1 MKNMQGKRCLSFL
14 ITLALML
21 SLLPTGLFTTQALAL
36 SYDGYDSDVSNF
48 KYTIYG
54 LKTED
59 LADDGLVVE
68 SYTGSATAVKIPDEV
83 PVTELVA
90 LGKLTSTQ
98 QTAYTSAGITALPVT
113 AVTRF
118 LYSSKNGDSIQKI
131 CVGKNVTTLNER
143 AFAGSSTDG
152 TDLREIDFVSGSK
165 LKIIHGYA
173 FANQSLERVGVD
185 GTDQMPSGL
194 TLVAGYSFYQTYN
207 LRSIDLS
214 AATNLTDIME
224 CGFADS
230 GISSVQLPDSLT
242 GISDSAFS
250 DCRNLTSIS
259 FPAGITYFG
268 PRVLKNCTSMTEVV
282 LKFKIYSGVTVYNDA
297 LTGLNRDCTI
307 WVPQPDTQENY
318 TETIRRIYESMC
330 ASGAAELRWL
340 DSSGN
345 KSGISAKPTPTA
357 SSGIV
362 TLTGADAGNY
372 SDFTY
377 DPTDADGDGLG
388 GILYLEGSDA
398 EVQLQINTGSAGN
411 YTTTKWT
418 WGQAY
423 VDNRR
428 GTWDYD
434 ALRGTE
440 LTEDMRRT
448 ETLNKAYNY
457 KSGVT
462 VSLKSTSN
470 PQGLYYYFPRLINE
484 NTSYAKTTGSNGRPQ
499 SAADLPPV
507 LVVYKPA
514 VAHVTVQSAPSSTT
528 SNLRL
533 DQCAETGDYSCSL
546 TKGSRLVIRGIDA
559 WLDDYNAPLV
569 SGVTPAAGSSRALKY
584 TWYRS
589 TDGTTTG
596 GIPVASGTAVYDSYE
611 KTTGSGIYWRCP
623 GPSESYIASLSPG
636 TYQYYLVV
644 TAEDSANETAHVVFT
659 SSTLYTL
666 NLYNTVK
673 IAGFTFD
680 AADAADPAN
689 DFKTGS
695 DGYDFTMR
703 KGARNVVIRPTITG
717 INGLDCTV
725 EYKWSGAADGKIRKT
740 SYFLS
745 DWLRQDSGSASAY
758 CYVYVYNSTGAQIA
772 SASTSFKVKFERDG
786 STYTPAATYTYELS
800 FKEEQSQVQYVES
813 GYSDENWETLDIHLD
828 GLLGNHPNYPD
839 LTSIAAKA
847 KFYVYEVSSPDEN
860 RGGNLICSNTAGSVQ
875 TIDGAELEFDV
886 SPVYGGGTG
895 GSVYVHHGSF
905 QIPLSTTSAPGS
917 RFRFSDYGVHYL
929 YVKAVNLDA
938 DGNEDGV
945 AYSPVFA
952 VIPSQEC
959 VATTATAPAQR
970 SVTITSQPALDTV
983 YLPKGTETSITVGLE
998 LKNVPLTDVITL
1010 YDDQGYEVVCWQIDG
1025 YADGDYGN
1033 IVNTSYGGYHYD
1045 DVTTEYIVDELEV
1058 NGNEYTIRGR
1068 AILTTTNN
1076 QSLYSYL
1083 FDPENG
1089 NQFADGSIHVRL
1101 YADPDYY
1108 LTGTKSAE
1116 AKTVPLTLYSAE
1128 ANDVPDL
1135 YSQSGTGGKEYVG
1148 WGVNS
1153 EGVYG
1158 YIFKDGSELIPAD
1171 EFWLYSDRYDGKNAD
1186 NNYNSPGSETE
1197 VVLNAYMQQAI
1208 GENGIIVWQ
1217 IENSAYP
1224 DDPAYNVRISDNG
1237 ADAPYDTGSASSD
1250 EKWPAF
1256 TDTLTVGEAFD
1267 WTYGSTYT
1275 RRFSQLTVS
1284 VPHGTKAM
1292 TLKITPLAVQT
1303 DSNGDWQA
1311 VSPGETYTIRI
1322 NPVESATE
1330 PTVYLRSSNSLYLNP
1345 TGSVGTV
1352 LSGYATTP
1360 DNGTLT
1366 LQWYRSTDSYTDPAG
1381 DTPVGNT
1388 FTGTGTVDATH
1399 TLTAEE
1405 LSTLGNTTV
1414 YYYLYAENY
1423 NRAAINNQRDSGTS
1437 RAITVAISSGYK
1449 FLQSSDVLSSYTG
1462 GTQTLSVGQEP
1473 QGDPFTLVMAA
1484 PTENKSQYVSYE
1496 VTYYKAGTTKELES
1510 STGQMPTIVCDGSGN
1525 LSQTSA
1531 GSGTGF
1537 TATISDDGKQVTYSV
1552 PYDRLLGGTRGY
1564 SDSRTADYD
1573 MEFHWV
1579 ITEYYSGDTGY
1590 YATGG
1595 NKATAETT
1603 PFTVQ
1608 QRRES
1613 KPTITSIAVDSAAQV
1628 EAIPKESYPAGLVT
1642 ALDAIPA
1649 FQQATSDINYMR
1661 PITYTPVI
1669 TGDTEN
1675 RTLNVKLQYFDTGT
1689 DAETGEA
1696 IGWKDILDGFGA
1708 AYFPS
1713 DSGGYTNAFYDGYN
1727 KAVSGQPT
1735 TVCLL
1740 DNGVAFNKDDSVLF
1754 LRLAVRTRY
1763 GETEGSASD
1772 PCYSDPVAL
1781 VRHTG
1786 IAVNAGT
1793 PQYSGSASAYPGH
1806 YYWNSGAGGEESHTF
1821 GADKAC
1827 WSVTESEGVPA
1838 GELTFQWEWWNR
1850 SAGTWVAIAGAA
1862 DAAFTAD
1869 KTTLQSWVDN
1879 NGEDTISI
1887 RLRAINTNNSPII
1900 TGNRTGEHDMY
1911 TDIHFVQAANVP
1923 AGLTITGTP
1932 GTPIT
1937 AYSTGTNLTVNAA
1950 NTSNLKSLSYKWEI
1964 RVTEAT
1970 PVGGTP
1976 VSSPYDSSYPHQ
1988 WDTLGTTQTLTV
2000 PTMGSGVMVRVPQA
2014 GGNLQTWNMEDLWK
2028 SYDAIKVELRCT
2040 VTNTDSGIANAN
2052 AQTATATVGGAELTI
2067 QIPQTVKD
2075 QHITA
2080 SGTTITDDT
2089 AITLIAPETTGV
2101 SYQWYRTN
2109 TTGDITTT
2117 VTGATERTLTVT
2129 ADDYDSRNPK
2139 YLCELTDSATGIS
2152 RYTDSIQL
2160 GISLSDSAAAPI
2172 VTANKYVYVCD
2183 PNGLD
2188 AASRFDLDAE
2198 VADGGALTYQW
2209 EQKVNGKWTVL
2220 TGETHDYLDL
2230 ADRDDEVGYHEYRC
2244 TVTNTKGVY
2253 TATATSNYGLTVRGI
2268 VLTRDDSLNPVA
2280 GQSFATGFTLRAYGL
2295 SGCKLTWS
2303 IPDTVTAYTLE
2314 KSTTYVNGSDGSTP
2328 IANTLTAAAAETAK
2342 FDLTVT
2348 TGAIEVYNQ
2357 YGTGTL
2363 EKASG
2368 TYTVVLPVDLTAEP
2382 FGIATRKFTAQKDQ
2396 SFEEQ
2401 LAIDSGSYT
2410 AQSWAWSGD
2419 VPEGLI
2425 LSADGKITGTPTIPG
2440 RYSTE
2445 VTVTATDSTAVTNM
2459 VTIIVPGPAA
2469 GTEHSLYLTVD
2480 GTEYNYVQTADYS
2493 GPGWDWSYEAGV
2505 LTLDGYNGDRIRLFS
2520 YNSTGGAYIR
2530 VKGTSTVT
2538 ASGSGNTAL
2547 SSDGPGTL
2555 YLYGG
2560 EDLTVT
2566 SGYYGIYAR
2575 DGLDLSQYK
2584 GDLTVTA
2591 QGDGSSNVAGIR
2603 GDVTG
2608 AGAQGSLT
2616 VTAKNGDS
2624 VDGVYGNLS
2633 CSGSHAVTINA
2644 EGSVQDVFGVNNA
2657 LTAEGTGTVAV
2668 HVTASGTA
2676 QPIYGVYSNVTANQS
2691 SGGKLTI
2698 TVNSSADPGT
2708 GDYYAWGVYNTLT
2721 QSGTGAVQ
2729 VNVTQTSPGTIRYVC
2744 GVRQLTVENSGTV
2757 TVTANG
2763 GGTASS
2769 AGAIWNTVTTTGDI
2783 GSVSL
2788 KGVNAEHATGASSIP
2803 NLQHTN
2809 GSITFEGGTYGLA
2822 QGPADASWFMVNGS
2836 PGSTYV
2842 QYIAA
2847 VSTTPKFTVDGVA
2860 QDGDYDLYLQNGQAM
2875 TPVTIAA
2882 YAQGGCTVA
2891 LTSELPAGLS
2901 WNAATGVL
2909 SGTPTVSG
2917 SGTITFTA
2925 TNNSSSDFKTF
2936 TVNWSANNMLLKYGG
2951 YNTMYYN
2958 TGNVQVNQ
2966 GDTAYPIRLYSV
2978 GDRPTSWSITVD
2990 GVLWSGGLNDDGG
3003 GAALKPATG
3012 TGDSYTASGYWTFKY
3027 DASKNAVGDIVE
3039 IIATPLDSNKD
3050 AMTAPLKFN
3059 LEIVPANTPQ
3069 QLVIGAAYVY
3079 DPGVHDG
3086 SGTGWSWSKSALTLT
3101 LNGYDGAGIYVND
3114 SQNCDLTISLTGDN
3128 TITTSGYNTGLSAR
3142 NVTLE
3147 GSGSLNL
3154 DCEASTVRGIRA
3166 DSVTVNGGSLS
3177 VIMEAGNDMWLSA
3190 TGAER
3195 TLNIG
3200 AGAQSVLLQCG
3211 EDYTGTANAAV
3222 TVNKPSGVAH
3232 YEYKSDLLYA
3242 YGTDAPSGLTVTVSG
3257 SDSVTVGSSVTL
3269 TASVQQWVESC
3280 TVYKADGTAAGSFA
3294 PTYNW
3299 YLNPLSISAG
3309 TGKSLTIQ
3317 ASDIGAVGASASYF
3331 CQVICAHSAIFGSS
3345 LSSSDDHTITV
3356 KAAGVTVSGG
3366 SGSHGDT
3373 GHTPGVQ
3380 AHSSNSAWL
3389 SGTTTV
3395 TLTDKD
3401 SGTETG
3407 TTTTDIKFT
3416 DSSVSHEDYSFDTI
3430 PDGTYT
3436 VTVEKPHFAPV
3447 ETEVTVSGSDVE
3459 VPTVDLY
3466 MWGDVTLDGSVNM
3479 KDVSAL
3485 AQRAVGSPFS
3495 DIREVLSDVDGS
3507 NTVNMKDVS
3516 TLAQYAVGSTPTLPA
3531 DK

>member
-59 LADDGLVVE
+59 LADDGLTVE

-90 LGKLTSTQ
+90 LGKLTSAQ

-224 CGFADS
+224 CAFADS

-357 SSGIV
+357 NSGIV

-388 GILYLEGSDA
+388 GILYLEGSSD
-398 EVQLQINTGSAGN
+398 EVQLQINTGSAQN

-428 GTWDYD
+428 GTRDYD

-484 NTSYAKTTGSNGRPQ
+484 NTNYVNTTGSNGRPQ

-514 VAHVTVQSAPSSTT
+514 VEHVTVQGAPSSTT

-533 DQCAETGDYSCSL
+533 DQCVETGDYSCSL

-589 TDGTTTG
+589 DDGRTTG
-596 GIPVASGTAVYDSYE
+596 GTVVASGTAVYDSYE

-644 TAEDSANETAHVVFT
+644 TAEDSAKGTSQVVFT

-673 IAGFTFD
+673 ITGFTFD

-695 DGYDFTMR
+695 DGFNFTMR
-703 KGARNVVIRPTITG
+703 KGARNVTIRPTVTG
-717 INGLDCTV
+717 IDGLDCTV

-745 DWLRQDSGSASAY
+745 DWLNQEYGSASAY

-772 SASTSFKVKFERDG
+772 STSTSFKVTYERVG
-786 STYTPAATYTYELS
+786 STYTPAATYTYEPA
-800 FKEEQSQVQYVES
+800 FDTEAQSQPQYVGKRKSKDTIYAYMSANARGSES
-813 GYSDENWETLDIHLD
+813 TNAGYLYLD
-828 GLLGNHPNYPD
+828 GA
-839 LTSIAAKA
+839 T
-847 KFYVYEVSSPDEN
+847 YELYLAPSASDN
-860 RGGNLICSNTAGSVQ
+860 RGGTLIGSSTQIISEGEYTA
-875 TIDGAELEFDV
+875 DGNGGYQGTFYFQFAAYEF
-886 SPVYGGGTG
+886 P
-895 GSVYVHHGSF
+895 
-905 QIPLSTTSAPGS
+905 
-917 RFRFSDYGVHYL
+917 DYGVHYC
-929 YVKAVNLDA
+929 YIKATNP
-938 DGNEDGV
+938 DGSV
-945 AYSPVFA
+945 AYSPVFP
-952 VIPSQEC
+952 VIPTNN
-959 VATTATAPAQR
+959 VASTATRPAER
-970 SVTITSQPALDTV
+970 SVTVTSMPYSNLYVAEGSTASL
-983 YLPKGTETSITVGLE
+983 TVGLE
-998 LKNVPLTDVITL
+998 LKNIPLAESVTA
-1010 YDDQGYEVVCWQIDG
+1010 YNSRG
-1025 YADGDYGN
+1025 YATN
-1033 IVNTSYGGYHYD
+1033 ILSWQPYTSSSFGSISSYD
-1045 DVTTEYIVDELEV
+1045 DVSVEYIMDELEV
-1058 NGNEYTIRGR
+1058 KGNEYTIRGR
-1068 AILTTTNN
+1068 AILSVNN
-1076 QSLYSYL
+1076 NTSLSNRLLASSTY
-1083 FDPENG
+1083 
-1089 NQFADGSIHVRL
+1089 ADTDGGITVRL
-1101 YADPDYY
+1101 NIDKEKFASTSDTSDPDPT
-1108 LTGTKSAE
+1108 LLSFK
-1116 AKTVPLTLYSAE
+1116 LYSA
-1128 ANDVPDL
+1128 AAGAVPTIFRQKRADT
-1135 YSQSGTGGKEYVG
+1135 SSGGKEYVG
-1148 WGVNS
+1148 WGKN
-1153 EGVYG
+1153 ENDVYG
-1158 YIFKDGSELIPAD
+1158 YIFKDGSELIPED
-1171 EFWLYSDRYDGKNAD
+1171 EFWLYSDRYDGKSAD
-1186 NNYNSPGSETE
+1186 NNYNSPGSTE
-1197 VVLNAYMQQAI
+1197 NLVLFAEMAQVYKGSGM
-1208 GENGIIVWQ
+1208 IVWQ

-1224 DDPAYNVRISDNG
+1224 DDPAYNTQISER
-1237 ADAPYDTGSASSD
+1237 DAYIIYDSGPASDTTDSPKWSAFED
-1250 EKWPAF
+1250 K
-1256 TDTLTVGEAFD
+1256 LTVTQTAWQENYNYGE
-1267 WTYGSTYT
+1267 STH
-1275 RRFSQLTVS
+1275 RSSWLTIDI
-1284 VPHGTKAM
+1284 PHGTKAM

-1399 TLTAEE
+1399 TLTEEE

-1423 NRAAINNQRDSGTS
+1423 NRAAINNQRDSNTS

-1484 PTENKSQYVSYE
+1484 PTANMSQYVSYE

-1573 MEFHWV
+1573 MKFHWV

-1613 KPTITSIAVDSAAQV
+1613 KPTITSIAVDSAAEV
-1628 EAIPKESYPAGLVT
+1628 ADIPKESYPAGLVT

-1649 FQQATSDINYMR
+1649 FQQATSSANYMR

-1675 RTLNVKLQYFDTGT
+1675 RTLNVKLQYFDTGI

-1696 IGWKDILDGFGA
+1696 IGWKDILYGFGA

-1713 DSGGYTNAFYDGYN
+1713 DSGGYTSAFYDGYN

-1735 TVCLL
+1735 TVCLM

-1763 GETEGSASD
+1763 GEAEDSASD
-1772 PCYSDPVAL
+1772 PCYSNPVAL

-1793 PQYSGSASAYPGH
+1793 PQYSGSASAYPGN

-1821 GADKAC
+1821 GADEAC

-1862 DAAFTAD
+1862 DAAFTVD
-1869 KTTLQSWVDN
+1869 KTTLQGWVDN

-1932 GTPIT
+1932 GDPIT

-1950 NTSNLKSLSYKWEI
+1950 NASYLKSLSYKWEI

-1970 PVGGTP
+1970 PAGGAP

-1988 WDTLGTTQTLTV
+1988 WDTLDTTQTLTV
-2000 PTMGSGVMVRVPQA
+2000 PTTGSSVMVRVPQA
-2014 GGNLQTWNMEDLWK
+2014 GGNLQTWNMEDLWN
-2028 SYDAIKVELRCT
+2028 SYDAIRVELRCT
-2040 VTNTDSGIANAN
+2040 VTNTDSGIADAN

-2089 AITLIAPETTGV
+2089 AITLTAPETTGV
-2101 SYQWYRTN
+2101 SYQWCRSN
-2109 TTGDITTT
+2109 PEGDIVMT

-2139 YLCELTDSATGIS
+2139 YLCKLTDSATGIS

-2160 GISLSDSAAAPI
+2160 GISLSGSAAAPI

-2198 VADGGALTYQW
+2198 VADGGTLTYQW
-2209 EQKVNGKWTVL
+2209 EQKVNGKWKVL
-2220 TGETHDYLDL
+2220 PGETHDYLDL
-2230 ADRDDEVGYHEYRC
+2230 VDRDDEVGYHEYRC

-2253 TATATSNYGLTVRGI
+2253 TATATSNYRLTVRGI

-2295 SGCKLTWS
+2295 SGNNLTWS
-2303 IPDTVTAYTLE
+2303 IPDTVTAYTLG
-2314 KSTTYVNGSDGSTP
+2314 KSTTYVSGSDGSTP
-2328 IANTLTAAAAETAK
+2328 IANTLTADAAETAK

-2348 TGAIEVYNQ
+2348 TGAIEVYNR
-2357 YGTGTL
+2357 YGTGVL
-2363 EKASG
+2363 EKATG
-2368 TYTVVLPVDLTAEP
+2368 TYTVVLPVDLTAEA

-2396 SFEEQ
+2396 PFEAQ

-2410 AQSWAWSGD
+2410 AQSCVWSGD
-2419 VPEGLI
+2419 VPEGLT

-2445 VTVTATDSTAVTNM
+2445 VTVTATDSTVVTNT
-2459 VTIIVPGPAA
+2459 VTIIVPSPAA

-2480 GTEYNYVQTADYS
+2480 GTEYNYAPTADYS

-2505 LTLDGYNGDRIRLFS
+2505 LTLDGYSGDRIRLFS

-2530 VKGTSTVT
+2530 VKGASTVT

-2547 SSDGPGTL
+2547 SSEGPGTL
-2555 YLYGG
+2555 YLYGS

-2584 GDLTVTA
+2584 GALTVTA

-2616 VTAKNGDS
+2616 VTAKNGDA
-2624 VDGVYGNLS
+2624 VDGVSGNLS

-2644 EGSVQDVFGVNNA
+2644 EGSVQSVFGVSKA

-2668 HVTASGTA
+2668 HVTASGAA

-2698 TVNSSADPGT
+2698 TVNTSADPGT
-2708 GDYYAWGVYNTLT
+2708 GDYYAWGVHSRLT

-2729 VNVTQTSPGTIRYVC
+2729 VNVTQTSPGAIRYVG
-2744 GVRQLTVENSGTV
+2744 GVLDLTVENSGTV
-2757 TVTANG
+2757 VVKADG

-2769 AGAIWNTVTTTGDI
+2769 AAVWNTVTTTGDI

-2788 KGVNAEHATGASSIP
+2788 KGVNAEHATGASAIP

-2809 GSITFEGGTYGLA
+2809 GSITFEGDTYGLS
-2822 QGPADASWFMVNGS
+2822 QGPADASLFMVNGS
-2836 PGSTYV
+2836 PGSASV

-2847 VSTTPKFTVDGVA
+2847 VSTTPKFTVNGVA
-2860 QDGDYDLYLQNGQAM
+2860 QDGDYALNLQNGQAM
-2875 TPVTIAA
+2875 TPLTIAA
-2882 YAQGGCTVA
+2882 YAQGGCTVT
-2891 LTSELPAGLS
+2891 LTGGLPSGLN
-2901 WNAATGVL
+2901 WNSSTGVL

-2925 TNNSSSDFKTF
+2925 TNNSGSDSKTF
-2936 TVNWSANNMLLKYGG
+2936 TVNWSSNNLLLKYGG
-2951 YNTMYYN
+2951 WNTRYYN
-2958 TGNVQVNQ
+2958 TGNVQVNR
-2966 GDTAYPIRLYSV
+2966 GDTTYPIRLYSV
-2978 GDRPTSWSITVD
+2978 GDRPTNWSITVD
-2990 GVLWSGGLNDDGG
+2990 GVLWEGGLNDDGG
-3003 GAALKPATG
+3003 GAALKPAAG
-3012 TGDSYTASGYWTFKY
+3012 TGGSYAASGYWTFKY
-3027 DASKNAVGDIVE
+3027 DASKNDVGDIVE

-3050 AMTAPLKFN
+3050 AMAAPLKFN
-3059 LEIVPANTPQ
+3059 LEIVPADTPQ
-3069 QLVIGAAYVY
+3069 WLAIGAAYLY
-3079 DPGVHDG
+3079 DPGVNDG

-3101 LNGYDGAGIYVND
+3101 LDDYGGAGIYVND

-3128 TITTSGYNTGLSAR
+3128 TITTSGSNTGLGAR

-3166 DSVTVNGGSLS
+3166 DSVTVEGGSLS

-3200 AGAQSVLLQCG
+3200 PGANSVLLQCS

-3242 YGTDAPSGLTVTVSG
+3242 YGTALPTPVVTIEGPDTVTDGAAVE
-3257 SDSVTVGSSVTL
+3257 L
-3269 TASVQQWVESC
+3269 TANIQPWMAGMKVYNASGTEVEGTYTYAWADKDDGGFSATSQTLNRPAAEIGTPGASGRYLC
-3280 TVYKADGTAAGSFA
+3280 TVTYANTALGSGT
-3294 PTYNW
+3294 TK
-3299 YLNPLSISAG
+3299 G
-3309 TGKSLTIQ
+3309 T
-3317 ASDIGAVGASASYF
+3317 SDI
-3331 CQVICAHSAIFGSS
+3331 
-3345 LSSSDDHTITV
+3345 HTLTV
-3356 KAAGVTVSGG
+3356 KAAGVTVSGTAV
-3366 SGSHGDT
+3366 SWNDT
-3373 GHTPGVQ
+3373 DNAVFLLYD
-3380 AHSSNSAWL
+3380 SSTS
-3389 SGTTTV
+3389 
-3395 TLTDKD
+3395 D
-3401 SGTETG
+3401 
-3407 TTTTDIKFT
+3407 TDIKADMKLASPEKALAYTAAKGGVAQNADGKRYDQTFSFST
-3416 DSSVSHEDYSFDTI
+3416 VPAGTYKLAIYKPGKYVPKIITVIVGSSDAALGEVKLWLYGDVNYDGVVNTADGMAIYRKAAGKSSVFDLSADSDI
-3430 PDGTYT
+3430 LLSADINFDGVINT
-3436 VTVEKPHFAPV
+3436 A
-3447 ETEVTVSGSDVE
+3447 
-3459 VPTVDLY
+3459 
-3466 MWGDVTLDGSVNM
+3466 DGM
-3479 KDVSAL
+3479 AIYRKAAGKTSAL
-3485 AQRAVGSPFS
+3485 
-3495 DIREVLSDVDGS
+3495 DLID
-3507 NTVNMKDVS
+3507 
-3516 TLAQYAVGSTPTLPA
+3516 
-3531 DK
+3531 

>member
-1 MKNMQGKRCLSFL
+1 MKNIQGKRCLSFL

-48 KYTIYG
+48 KYIIYG

-83 PVTELVA
+83 PVTALVT
-90 LGKLTSTQ
+90 LGKLTSAQ
-98 QTAYTSAGITALPVT
+98 QTAYTEAGITALPVT

-224 CGFADS
+224 CAFADS

-330 ASGAAELRWL
+330 ASGAVELRWL

-362 TLTGADAGNY
+362 TLTGVDAGNY
-372 SDFTY
+372 SFTY

-388 GILYLEGSDA
+388 GILYLEGSSD
-398 EVQLQINTGSAGN
+398 EVQLQINTSSAQN

-428 GTWDYD
+428 GTRDYD
-434 ALRGTE
+434 ALHGTE

-484 NTSYAKTTGSNGRPQ
+484 NTNYVNTTGSNGRPQ

-533 DQCAETGDYSCSL
+533 DQCAETGDYNCSL

-559 WLDDYNAPLV
+559 WLDDYNAPFV
-569 SGVTPAAGSSRALKY
+569 SGVTLAAGSNRTLKY
-584 TWYRS
+584 AWYRS
-589 TDGTTTG
+589 DDGKTTG
-596 GIPVASGTAVYDSYE
+596 GTVVASGTVVYDSYE
-611 KTTGSGIYWRCP
+611 RTNGSGIYWRCP
-623 GPSESYIASLSPG
+623 GPSESYVASLSPG
-636 TYQYYLVV
+636 TYQYYLQV
-644 TAEDSANETAHVVFT
+644 TAEDSANETTQVVFT

-673 IAGFTFD
+673 ITGFTFD

-689 DFKTGS
+689 DFKAGS
-695 DGYDFTMR
+695 DGFNFTMR
-703 KGARNVVIRPTITG
+703 KGARNVVIRPTVTG

-745 DWLRQDSGSASAY
+745 DWLRQDSGSTTAY
-758 CYVYVYNSTGAQIA
+758 CYVYIYNNNGEQIA
-772 SASTSFKVKFERDG
+772 SISANCKVTYERAG
-786 STYTPAATYTYELS
+786 SVYTPAAAYTYEPT
-800 FKEEQSQVQYVES
+800 FDTEAQSQPQYVGKSKSKDTIYAYMSANARGSES
-813 GYSDENWETLDIHLD
+813 TNAGYLYLD
-828 GLLGNHPNYPD
+828 GA
-839 LTSIAAKA
+839 T
-847 KFYVYEVSSPDEN
+847 YELYLAPSASDN
-860 RGGNLICSNTAGSVQ
+860 RGGTLIGSSTQIISEGEYTA
-875 TIDGAELEFDV
+875 DGNGGYQGTFYFQFAAYEF
-886 SPVYGGGTG
+886 P
-895 GSVYVHHGSF
+895 
-905 QIPLSTTSAPGS
+905 
-917 RFRFSDYGVHYL
+917 DYGVHYC
-929 YVKAVNLDA
+929 YIKATNP
-938 DGNEDGV
+938 DGSV
-945 AYSPVFA
+945 AYSPVFP
-952 VIPSQEC
+952 VIPTNN
-959 VATTATAPAQR
+959 VASTATRPAER
-970 SVTITSQPALDTV
+970 SVTVTSMPYSNLYVA
-983 YLPKGTETSITVGLE
+983 KGSTASLTVGLE
-998 LKNVPLTDVITL
+998 LKNIPLAESVTA
-1010 YDDQGYEVVCWQIDG
+1010 YNSRG
-1025 YADGDYGN
+1025 YATN
-1033 IVNTSYGGYHYD
+1033 ILSWQPYTSSSFGSISSYD
-1045 DVTTEYIVDELEV
+1045 DVSVEYIMDELEV
-1058 NGNEYTIRGR
+1058 KGNEYTIRGR
-1068 AILTTTNN
+1068 AILTVNN
-1076 QSLYSYL
+1076 DTSLSNRLLASSTY
-1083 FDPENG
+1083 
-1089 NQFADGSIHVRL
+1089 ADTDGGIMVRL
-1101 YADPDYY
+1101 NIDKEKFASTSDTSDPDPTQ
-1108 LTGTKSAE
+1108 LPFK
-1116 AKTVPLTLYSAE
+1116 LYSA
-1128 ANDVPDL
+1128 AAGAVPTIFRQKRADA
-1135 YSQSGTGGKEYVG
+1135 SSGGKEYVD

-1158 YIFKDGSELIPAD
+1158 YIFKDGSELIPED
-1171 EFWLYSDRYDGKNAD
+1171 EFWLYSDRYDGKSAD
-1186 NNYNSPGSETE
+1186 NNYNSPGSTE
-1197 VVLNAYMQQAI
+1197 NIVLFAEMAQVYKGSGM
-1208 GENGIIVWQ
+1208 IVWQ

-1224 DDPAYNVRISDNG
+1224 DDHAYNTQISER
-1237 ADAPYDTGSASSD
+1237 DAHIIYDSGPASDTTDSPKWSAFED
-1250 EKWPAF
+1250 K
-1256 TDTLTVGEAFD
+1256 LTVTQTAWQESYNYGE
-1267 WTYGSTYT
+1267 STH
-1275 RRFSQLTVS
+1275 RSSWLTIDI
-1284 VPHGTKAM
+1284 PHGTKAM

-1303 DSNGDWQA
+1303 DSNGGWQA

-1345 TGSVGTV
+1345 TGSAGTV

-1399 TLTAEE
+1399 TLTEEE

-1423 NRAAINNQRDSGTS
+1423 NRAAINNQRDSNTS

-1510 STGQMPTIVCDGSGN
+1510 STGQMPTIVCDASGN

-1537 TATISDDGKQVTYSV
+1537 TATISEDKTQVTYSV
-1552 PYDRLLGGTRGY
+1552 PYDRLLGRTRGY
-1564 SDSRTADYD
+1564 SDSCTADYD

-1613 KPTITSIAVDSAAQV
+1613 KPAITSIAVDSAAQV
-1628 EAIPKESYPAGLVT
+1628 ADIPKASYPTGLVT
-1642 ALDAIPA
+1642 TLESIPA
-1649 FQQATSDINYMR
+1649 FQQATSDAKYMR

-1675 RTLNVKLQYFDTGT
+1675 RTLNVKLQYFDTGI

-1740 DNGVAFNKDDSVLF
+1740 DNGSSFNKGDNVLF

-1763 GETEGSASD
+1763 GEVEDSASD

-1793 PQYSGSASAYPGH
+1793 PQYSGSASAYPGN

-1862 DAAFTAD
+1862 DAAFTVD

-1879 NGEDTISI
+1879 NGKDTISI
-1887 RLRAINTNNSPII
+1887 RLRAINTNNSPLI
-1900 TGNRTGEHDMY
+1900 TGNRTGEYDMH

-1950 NTSNLKSLSYKWEI
+1950 NASNLKSLSYKWEI

-1970 PVGGTP
+1970 PAGGAP
-1976 VSSPYDSSYPHQ
+1976 VVNPFDSSYPHQ
-1988 WDTLGTTQTLTV
+1988 WDTLGTTQTLAV
-2000 PTMGSGVMVRVPQA
+2000 PTKGSSVMVRVPQA
-2014 GGNLQTWNMEDLWK
+2014 GDNLQTWNMEDLWK
-2028 SYDAIKVELRCT
+2028 SYDAIRVELRCT

-2080 SGTTITDDT
+2080 SDTTITDDT
-2089 AITLIAPETTGV
+2089 AITLTAPVIAGV
-2101 SYQWYRTN
+2101 SYQWCRSN
-2109 TTGDITTT
+2109 PEGDIVMT
-2117 VTGATERTLTVT
+2117 VSGATERTLTVT
-2129 ADDYDSRNPK
+2129 ADDYDNRNPK
-2139 YLCELTDSATGIS
+2139 YLCKLTDSATGIS

-2160 GISLSDSAAAPI
+2160 GISLSGSAAAPI
-2172 VTANKYVYVCD
+2172 ITANKYVYVCD

-2198 VADGGALTYQW
+2198 VADGGTLTYQW
-2209 EQKVNGKWTVL
+2209 EQKVNGKWKVL
-2220 TGETHDYLDL
+2220 PGETHDYLDL
-2230 ADRDDEVGYHEYRC
+2230 VDRDDEVGYHEYRC

-2253 TATATSNYGLTVRGI
+2253 TATATSNYRLTVRGI

-2295 SGCKLTWS
+2295 SRNNLTWS

-2314 KSTTYVNGSDGSTP
+2314 KSTTYVSGSDGSPP

-2357 YGTGTL
+2357 YGTDTL
-2363 EKASG
+2363 EKASR

-2382 FGIATRKFTAQKDQ
+2382 FGIATWKFTAQKDQ

-2419 VPEGLI
+2419 VPEGLA
-2425 LSADGKITGTPTIPG
+2425 LSADGKITGTPTVPG
-2440 RYSTE
+2440 RYAVD
-2445 VTVTATDSTAVTNM
+2445 VTVTATDSKAVTNT
-2459 VTIIVPGPAA
+2459 VTIIVPSPAA

-2480 GTEYNYVQTADYS
+2480 GTEYSSAQTTDYS

-2505 LTLDGYNGDRIRLFS
+2505 LTLDGYSGDRIRLFS

-2538 ASGSGNTAL
+2538 ASGSGNAAL
-2547 SSDGPGTL
+2547 SSDRPGTL
-2555 YLYGG
+2555 YLYGS

-2566 SGYYGIYAR
+2566 SGYYGIYA
-2575 DGLDLSQYK
+2575 DSGLDLSQYK

-2616 VTAKNGDS
+2616 VTAKNGDA
-2624 VDGVYGNLS
+2624 VDGVSGNLS

-2644 EGSVQDVFGVNNA
+2644 EGSVQDVFGVNKA

-2668 HVTASGTA
+2668 HVTASGAA

-2698 TVNSSADPGT
+2698 TVNTSADPGT

-2836 PGSTYV
+2836 PGSASV

-2847 VSTTPKFTVDGVA
+2847 VSKTPKFTVNGVA
-2860 QDGDYDLYLQNGQAM
+2860 QDGDYALNLQNGQAM
-2875 TPVTIAA
+2875 APVTIAA
-2882 YAQGGCTVA
+2882 YAQGGCTVT
-2891 LTSELPAGLS
+2891 LTGELPAGLS

-2925 TNNSSSDFKTF
+2925 TNNKSSGDFKTF
-2936 TVNWSANNMLLKYGG
+2936 TVNWSSNNLLLKYGG
-2951 YNTMYYN
+2951 WNTLYYN
-2958 TGNVQVNQ
+2958 TGNVQVNR
-2966 GDTAYPIRLYSV
+2966 GDTTYPIRLYSV
-2978 GDRPTSWSITVD
+2978 GDRPTNWSITVD
-2990 GVLWSGGLNDDGG
+2990 GVLWEGGLSDDGG
-3003 GAALKPATG
+3003 GAALKPAAG

-3039 IIATPLDSNKD
+3039 ITATPLDSNKD
-3050 AMTAPLKFN
+3050 AMAVPLKFD
-3059 LEIVPANTPQ
+3059 LQIVPANTPQ

-3101 LNGYDGAGIYVND
+3101 LDGYDGAGIYVND

-3128 TITTSGYNTGLSAR
+3128 TITTSGYNTGLGAR

-3200 AGAQSVLLQCG
+3200 AAAQSVLLQCG

-3331 CQVICAHSAIFGSS
+3331 CQVICSHSAIIGSS

-3373 GHTPGVQ
+3373 GHTPGIQ

>member
-48 KYTIYG
+48 QYTIYG

-214 AATNLTDIME
+214 AATNLTDIMD
-224 CGFADS
+224 CAFADS

-282 LKFKIYSGVTVYNDA
+282 LKFKVYSGVTVYNDA

-345 KSGISAKPTPTA
+345 KSGISPKPTPTA

-388 GILYLEGSDA
+388 GILYLEGSSD

-428 GTWDYD
+428 GTRDYD

-514 VAHVTVQSAPSSTT
+514 VAHVTVQGAPSSTT

-569 SGVTPAAGSSRALKY
+569 SGETQAAGSSRALKY

-589 TDGTTTG
+589 DDGRTTG
-596 GIPVASGTAVYDSYE
+596 GTVVASGTAVYDSYE
-611 KTTGSGIYWRCP
+611 RTTGSGIYWRCP

-644 TAEDSANETAHVVFT
+644 TAEDSANETTQVVFT

-673 IAGFTFD
+673 ITGFTFD
-680 AADAADPAN
+680 AADAADPTN
-689 DFKTGS
+689 DFKAGS

-772 SASTSFKVKFERDG
+772 SASTSFKVKFERVG
-786 STYTPAATYTYELS
+786 GVYTPAAAYTYEPT
-800 FKEEQSQVQYVES
+800 FDTEAQSQPQYVGKNKSKDTIYAYMTANARGEATTNAS
-813 GYSDENWETLDIHLD
+813 VLSLD
-828 GLLGNHPNYPD
+828 GATYGLYLAPSASD
-839 LTSIAAKA
+839 
-847 KFYVYEVSSPDEN
+847 N
-860 RGGNLICSNTAGSVQ
+860 RGGTLIGSSTQITSLGEYTA
-875 TIDGAELEFDV
+875 DGNGGYQGTFYFQFAAYEF
-886 SPVYGGGTG
+886 P
-895 GSVYVHHGSF
+895 
-905 QIPLSTTSAPGS
+905 
-917 RFRFSDYGVHYL
+917 DYGVHYC
-929 YVKAVNLDA
+929 YIKATNP
-938 DGNEDGV
+938 DGSV
-945 AYSPVFA
+945 AYSPVFP
-952 VIPSQEC
+952 VIPTNN
-959 VATTATAPAQR
+959 VASTATRPAER
-970 SVTITSQPALDTV
+970 SVTVTSMPYSNLYVAEGDTAS
-983 YLPKGTETSITVGLE
+983 LTVGLE
-998 LKNVPLTDVITL
+998 LKNIPLTGSVTA
-1010 YDDQGYEVVCWQIDG
+1010 YNSRG
-1025 YADGDYGN
+1025 YATNVMQWQPY
-1033 IVNTSYGGYHYD
+1033 TSSSFGSIGSYN
-1045 DVTTEYIVDELEV
+1045 DVSAEYIVDELEV
-1058 NGNEYTIRGR
+1058 KGNEYTIRGR
-1068 AILTTTNN
+1068 AILTVNN
-1076 QSLYSYL
+1076 DTSLSGRLLASSTY
-1083 FDPENG
+1083 
-1089 NQFADGSIHVRL
+1089 ADTDGGITVRL
-1101 YADPDYY
+1101 KIDKEKFASTSDISDPD
-1108 LTGTKSAE
+1108 
-1116 AKTVPLTLYSAE
+1116 PTLLPFKIYSA
-1128 ANDVPDL
+1128 AGAVPDL
-1135 YSQSGTGGKEYVG
+1135 YSQSGTGGKKYVG

-1158 YIFKDGSELIPAD
+1158 YIFKDGSELIPKD

-1197 VVLNAYMQQAI
+1197 VVLNAYMQQAYQTP
-1208 GENGIIVWQ
+1208 GKIVWQ

-1224 DDPAYNVRISDNG
+1224 NDPAYNVRISDNG
-1237 ADAPYDTGSASSD
+1237 AVAPYDTGSASYD

-1256 TDTLTVGEAFD
+1256 TDTLTVGEAFGWD
-1267 WTYGSTYT
+1267 VGSTNT

-1292 TLKITPLAVQT
+1292 MLKVTPLAVQT

-1399 TLTAEE
+1399 TLTKEE

-1449 FLQSSDVLSSYTG
+1449 FLQSSQVISSYTG

-1484 PTENKSQYVSYE
+1484 PTENMSQYVSYE

-1510 STGQMPTIVCDGSGN
+1510 STGQMPTIVCDGFGN

-1537 TATISDDGKQVTYSV
+1537 TATISEDKTQVTYSV
-1552 PYDRLLGGTRGY
+1552 PYDMLLGGTRGY

-1628 EAIPKESYPAGLVT
+1628 AAIPKERYPAGLVT

-1649 FQQATSDINYMR
+1649 FQQATSSANYMR

-1675 RTLNVKLQYFDTGT
+1675 RTLNVKLQYFDTGI

-1740 DNGVAFNKDDSVLF
+1740 DNGSSFNKGDNVLF

-1793 PQYSGSASAYPGH
+1793 PQYSGSASAYPGN

-1850 SAGTWVAIAGAA
+1850 SAGAWVAIAGAA
-1862 DAAFTAD
+1862 DSAFTAD

-1879 NGEDTISI
+1879 NKEDTIRI
-1887 RLRAINTNNSPII
+1887 RLRAINTNNSPLI

-1932 GTPIT
+1932 GDPIT

-1976 VSSPYDSSYPHQ
+1976 VSSPYDSSYPYQ

-2000 PTMGSGVMVRVPQA
+2000 PTMGSGVTVRVPQA

-2040 VTNTDSGIANAN
+2040 VTNTDSGIADAN

-2089 AITLIAPETTGV
+2089 DITLTAPEIAGV
-2101 SYQWYRTN
+2101 SYQWCRSN
-2109 TTGDITTT
+2109 PEGDIVMT

-2139 YLCELTDSATGIS
+2139 YLCKLTDSATGIS

-2160 GISLSDSAAAPI
+2160 GISLSGSAAAPI

-2188 AASRFDLDAE
+2188 TASRFDLDAE
-2198 VADGGALTYQW
+2198 VADGGTLTYQW

-2220 TGETHDYLDL
+2220 AGETHDYLEL

-2253 TATATSNYGLTVRGI
+2253 TATATSNYRLTVRGI
-2268 VLTRDDSLNPVA
+2268 VLTRDNSLNPVA

-2303 IPDTVTAYTLE
+2303 IPDTVTAYTLG
-2314 KSTTYVNGSDGSTP
+2314 KSTTYVSGSDGSTP
-2328 IANTLTAAAAETAK
+2328 IANTLTADAAETAK

-2348 TGAIEVYNQ
+2348 TGAIEVYNR
-2357 YGTGTL
+2357 YGTGVL
-2363 EKASG
+2363 EKATG
-2368 TYTVVLPVDLTAEP
+2368 TYTVVLPVDLTAEA

-2396 SFEEQ
+2396 PFEAQ

-2410 AQSWAWSGD
+2410 AQSWVWSGD
-2419 VPEGLI
+2419 VPEGLT

-2445 VTVTATDSTAVTNM
+2445 VTVTATDSTVVTNT
-2459 VTIIVPGPAA
+2459 VTIIVPSPAA
-2469 GTEHSLYLTVD
+2469 GTENSLYLTVD
-2480 GTEYNYVQTADYS
+2480 GTQYNSAQTADYS

-2505 LTLDGYNGDRIRLFS
+2505 LTLDGYSGDRIRLFS
-2520 YNSTGGAYIR
+2520 YDSTGGAYIR

-2547 SSDGPGTL
+2547 SSDRLGTL
-2555 YLYGG
+2555 YLYGS

-2566 SGYYGIYAR
+2566 SGYYGIYA
-2575 DGLDLSQYK
+2575 DSGLDLSQYK

-2624 VDGVYGNLS
+2624 VDGVSGNLS

-2644 EGSVQDVFGVNNA
+2644 EGSVQDVFGVDKA

-2676 QPIYGVYSNVTANQS
+2676 RYIYGVYSNVTANQS

-2708 GDYYAWGVYNTLT
+2708 GDYYAWGVHSRLT

-2729 VNVTQTSPGTIRYVC
+2729 VNVTQTSPGTIRYVD
-2744 GVRQLTVENSGTV
+2744 GVLHLTVENSGTV
-2757 TVTANG
+2757 VVKADG

-2788 KGVNAEHATGASSIP
+2788 KGVNAEHATGCGAIP

-2809 GSITFEGGTYGLA
+2809 GSITFEGDTYGLA
-2822 QGPADASWFMVNGS
+2822 QGPADASLFMVNGS
-2836 PGSTYV
+2836 PGSAYV

-2860 QDGDYDLYLQNGQAM
+2860 QDGDYALNLQNGQAM
-2875 TPVTIAA
+2875 TPITIAA
-2882 YAQGGCTVA
+2882 YANGGCTVTQA
-2891 LTSELPAGLS
+2891 GELPAGLS
-2901 WNAATGVL
+2901 WNSSTGVL

-2917 SGTITFTA
+2917 SGKITFTA
-2925 TNNSSSDFKTF
+2925 TNKSSSDFKTS
-2936 TVNWSANNMLLKYGG
+2936 TVNWSSNNLLLKYGG
-2951 YNTMYYN
+2951 WNTRYYN

-2966 GDTAYPIRLYSV
+2966 GDTTYPIRLYSV
-2978 GDRPTSWSITVD
+2978 GDRPTNWSITVD
-2990 GVLWSGGLNDDGG
+2990 GVPWSGGLNDDGG
-3003 GAALKPATG
+3003 GAALKPAAG

-3027 DASKNAVGDIVE
+3027 DASKNTVGDIVE
-3039 IIATPLDSNKD
+3039 ITATPLDGEKKPM
-3050 AMTAPLKFN
+3050 AAPLKFN
-3059 LEIVPANTPQ
+3059 LEIVPADTPQ

-3086 SGTGWSWSKSALTLT
+3086 SGTGWSWSKSARTLT
-3101 LNGYDGAGIYVND
+3101 LDGYDGAGIYVND

-3128 TITTSGYNTGLSAR
+3128 TITTSGHNTGLGAR
-3142 NVTLE
+3142 NMTLE

-3200 AGAQSVLLQCG
+3200 PGANSVLLQCS

-3232 YEYKSDLLYA
+3232 YEYKNDLLYA
-3242 YGTDAPSGLTVTVSG
+3242 YGTALPTPVVTIDGPDTVTVGAAVELTANIQPWMADMTVYNASG
-3257 SDSVTVGSSVTL
+3257 TEVEGTYTYAWADKDDGGFSATSQTLNRPASEIGTPGASGRYLCTVTYANTALGSGITSGTSEIHTL
-3269 TASVQQWVESC
+3269 TVV
-3280 TVYKADGTAAGSFA
+3280 
-3294 PTYNW
+3294 
-3299 YLNPLSISAG
+3299 
-3309 TGKSLTIQ
+3309 
-3317 ASDIGAVGASASYF
+3317 
-3331 CQVICAHSAIFGSS
+3331 
-3345 LSSSDDHTITV
+3345 
-3356 KAAGVTVSGG
+3356 AAGVTVSGRVKSYNPGNAITIQLKQGAEVKYTTTIAAESG
-3366 SGSHGDT
+3366 SGQVTQDFSFSTVAAGTYDLMIT
-3373 GHTPGVQ
+3373 KGGH
-3380 AHSSNSAWL
+3380 L
-3389 SGTTTV
+3389 
-3395 TLTDKD
+3395 
-3401 SGTETG
+3401 
-3407 TTTTDIKFT
+3407 
-3416 DSSVSHEDYSFDTI
+3416 
-3430 PDGTYT
+3430 TYT
-3436 VTVEKPHFAPV
+3436 VTGVVVGSSDLDLTTNSKEYISTMTLLAGDVNMDGKV
-3447 ETEVTVSGSDVE
+3447 NESDVSVIRYSSNINKLISE
-3459 VPTVDLY
+3459 AANKLTDVN
-3466 MWGDVTLDGSVNM
+3466 GDGKVNES
-3479 KDVSAL
+3479 DVSVV
-3485 AQRAVGSPFS
+3485 RY
-3495 DIREVLSDVDGS
+3495 
-3507 NTVNMKDVS
+3507 S
-3516 TLAQYAVGSTPTLPA
+3516 THINKSEANCTYAYA
-3531 DK
+3531 E

>member
-1 MKNMQGKRCLSFL
+1 MKKRTHKDLSILLCLV
-14 ITLALML
+14 ML
-21 SLLPTGLFTTQALAL
+21 LGLLPTGLFTIEARAL

-48 KYTIYG
+48 QYTVYG
-54 LKTED
+54 LKTEEP
-59 LADDGLVVE
+59 ADDGLTVE
-68 SYTGSATAVKIPDEV
+68 SYTGSATAVRIPDEV
-83 PVTELVA
+83 SVAELVT
-90 LGKLTSTQ
+90 LGKLTSAQ
-98 QTAYTSAGITALPVT
+98 QAAYTSAGITALPVT

-118 LYSSKNGDSIQKI
+118 LYSSTNGDSIQKI

-165 LKIIHGYA
+165 LKIIRGYA

-214 AATNLTDIME
+214 AATELTDIME
-224 CGFADS
+224 CAFADS
-230 GISSVQLPDSLT
+230 GISGVKLPDSLT

-268 PRVLKNCTSMTEVV
+268 PRVLKNCTSMKEVV
-282 LKFKIYSGVTVYNDA
+282 LKFKVYSGVTVYNDA

-330 ASGAAELRWL
+330 ASGAVELRWL

-345 KSGISAKPTPTA
+345 KSGISPQTTPTA
-357 SSGIV
+357 SAGIV
-362 TLTGADAGNY
+362 TLTGADAGDY
-372 SDFTY
+372 SYFTY

-398 EVQLQINTGSAGN
+398 DVQLQINTGSARN

-428 GTWDYD
+428 GIRDYD
-434 ALRGTE
+434 ALCGTE

-457 KSGVT
+457 KNGVT
-462 VSLKSTSN
+462 VSLQSSSN

-484 NTSYAKTTGSNGRPQ
+484 NTGYSSDSRPQ

-514 VAHVTVQSAPSSTT
+514 VEHVTVQGAPSATT

-546 TKGSRLVIRGIDA
+546 TKGSALVIRGIDA
-559 WLDDYNAPLV
+559 WLDYNAPLV

-596 GIPVASGTAVYDSYE
+596 GTEVASGTAVYDRYE
-611 KTTGSGIYWRCP
+611 RTTGSGIYWRCP
-623 GPSESYIASLSPG
+623 GPSETYVAGLSAG

-644 TAEDSANETAHVVFT
+644 TAEDSANKTTQVVFT

-673 IAGFTFD
+673 ITGFTFD

-689 DFKTGS
+689 DFKAGA
-695 DGYDFTMR
+695 DEFNFTMR
-703 KGARNVVIRPTITG
+703 KGARNVVIRPTVTG
-717 INGLDCTV
+717 MDGLDCTV
-725 EYKWSGAADGKIRKT
+725 KYSWSGAADGKTRST

-745 DWLRQDSGSASAY
+745 DWLKQEWSTTTVTCRIS
-758 CYVYVYNSTGAQIA
+758 VYNNKGEQLS
-772 SASTSFKVKFERDG
+772 STSVTFKVTYETSSPG
-786 STYTPAATYTYELS
+786 VYTPAATYTYELS

-813 GYSDENWETLDIHLD
+813 GYNSGDWETLDIHLD
-828 GLLGNHPNYPD
+828 GLLGTHPNAPNAD
-839 LTSIAAKA
+839 AVIAKA
-847 KFYVYEVSSPDEN
+847 KFYVYEVSSPEEN
-860 RGGNLICSNTAGSVQ
+860 RGGTLLCADTDGSVQ
-875 TIDGAELEFDV
+875 PANDAAQFDGT
-886 SPVYGGGTG
+886 PVYGNGPG

-905 QIPLSTTSAPGS
+905 QIPLSTTSDPGS

-929 YVKAVNLDA
+929 YVKAVNLDSG
-938 DGNEDGV
+938 GNEDGV

-959 VATTATAPAQR
+959 VSTTATAPTQR
-970 SVTITSQPALDTV
+970 TVTITSQPALDTV
-983 YLPKGTETSITVGLE
+983 YLPKGIETSITVGLE

-1033 IVNTSYGGYHYD
+1033 IVNTSYGGYQYD
-1045 DVTTEYIVDELEV
+1045 DVTTEYVVDELEV

-1108 LTGTKSAE
+1108 LTGTKSEDA
-1116 AKTVPLTLYSAE
+1116 ATVPLTLYSAE
-1128 ANDVPDL
+1128 ANDVPNL
-1135 YSQSGTGGKEYVG
+1135 YSQSGSGGKEYVG
-1148 WGVNS
+1148 WGINS

-1158 YIFKDGSELIPAD
+1158 YIFKDGSELIPPD
-1171 EFWLYSDRYDGKNAD
+1171 EFWLYSDRYDGKNAE

-1197 VVLNAYMQQAI
+1197 VVLNACMQQAI
-1208 GENGIIVWQ
+1208 GKNGKIVWQ

-1224 DDPAYNVRISDNG
+1224 DNPTYNVQISDDG
-1237 ADAPYDTGSASSD
+1237 AVAPYDTGSASSD
-1250 EKWPAF
+1250 GKWPAF
-1256 TDTLTVGEAFD
+1256 TDTLTVGEVSD
-1267 WTYGSTYT
+1267 SPYGSTYT
-1275 RRFSQLTVS
+1275 RRTSSLTVS

-1292 TLKITPLAVQT
+1292 TLKITPLAVQLNNDDT
-1303 DSNGDWQA
+1303 WQA

-1345 TGSVGTV
+1345 TGSAGTV

-1360 DNGTLT
+1360 DTGTLT

-1423 NRAAINNQRDSGTS
+1423 NRAAINNQRDSNTS
-1437 RAITVAISSGYK
+1437 RAITVAISSGYQ
-1449 FLQSSDVLSSYTG
+1449 FLPSSQVISSYTG

-1484 PTENKSQYVSYE
+1484 PTASMSQYVSYE
-1496 VTYYKAGTTKELES
+1496 VTYYKAGTTQELES
-1510 STGQMPTIVCDGSGN
+1510 HTGQMPTIVCDGSGN

-1537 TATISDDGKQVTYSV
+1537 TATISEDKTQITYSV
-1552 PYDRLLGGTRGY
+1552 PYDMLLGRTRGY

-1579 ITEYYSGDTGY
+1579 ITEYYSGDVGY

-1595 NKATAETT
+1595 NKATKETT

-1613 KPTITSIAVDSAAQV
+1613 KPTITSIAVDSTAQV
-1628 EAIPKESYPAGLVT
+1628 ADIPKESYPAGLVT

-1649 FQQATSDINYMR
+1649 FQQGTNSTNYMR
-1661 PITYTPVI
+1661 PITYTPII

-1675 RTLNVKLQYFDTGT
+1675 RTLNVMLQYFDTGT

-1696 IGWKDILDGFGA
+1696 IGWKDISYGSGA

-1763 GETEGSASD
+1763 GEAEDSASD

-1793 PQYSGSASAYPGH
+1793 PQYSGSASAYPGN
-1806 YYWNSGAGGEESHTF
+1806 YYWNNGTGGEESHTF
-1821 GADKAC
+1821 GADKAF
-1827 WSVTESEGVPA
+1827 WSVTESEGIPA

-1850 SAGTWVAIAGAA
+1850 PAGTWVAIAGAT
-1862 DAAFTAD
+1862 DAAFTVD
-1869 KTTLQSWVDN
+1869 KATLQSWVAA
-1879 NGEDTISI
+1879 NGEDIVQI

-1950 NTSNLKSLSYKWEI
+1950 NASYLKSLSYKWEI

-1970 PVGGTP
+1970 PKDGTP
-1976 VSSPYDSSYPHQ
+1976 VSTPYDSSYPYQ

-2000 PTMGSGVMVRVPQA
+2000 PTMGSSVTVRVPQS
-2014 GGNLQTWNMEDLWK
+2014 GGGLQTWNMEDLWK

-2040 VTNTDSGIANAN
+2040 VTNTDSSIADAN

-2067 QIPQTVKD
+2067 QIPQTIKD

-2080 SGTTITDDT
+2080 TDKDGNASTTITDGTD
-2089 AITLIAPETTGV
+2089 ITLTAPEIAGV
-2101 SYQWYRTN
+2101 SYQWCRSSPE
-2109 TTGDITTT
+2109 GDIVMT
-2117 VTGATERTLTVT
+2117 VSGATERTLTVT
-2129 ADDYDSRNPK
+2129 AGDYDSRNPN
-2139 YLCELTDSATGIS
+2139 YLCKLTDNATSIS
-2152 RYTDSIQL
+2152 RSTVPIQL
-2160 GISLSDSAAAPI
+2160 GISLSGSAAAPI
-2172 VTANKYVYVCD
+2172 VTEKKYVYVCD

-2188 AASRFDLDAE
+2188 AAARFELEAE
-2198 VADGGALTYQW
+2198 VADGGKLTYQW
-2209 EQKVNGKWTVL
+2209 EQYIGGKWTVL
-2220 TGETHDYLDL
+2220 AGETNDYLAL
-2230 ADRDDEVGYHEYRC
+2230 ADRDDEVGYYQYRC
-2244 TVTNTKGVY
+2244 TVTNTKDEY
-2253 TATATSNYGLTVRGI
+2253 TATATSYCRLTVRGI

-2280 GQSFATGFTLRAYGL
+2280 GQPFATGFTLRAYGL
-2295 SGCKLTWS
+2295 SGNNLTWS
-2303 IPDTVTAYTLE
+2303 IPGAVTAYTLG
-2314 KSTTYVNGSDGSTP
+2314 KSETYVNGSDGSTP

-2348 TGAIEVYNQ
+2348 TGAIDVWNQ
-2357 YGTGTL
+2357 YGTGAM

-2368 TYTVVLPVDLTAEP
+2368 TYTVTLPVDLTAEA

-2396 SFEEQ
+2396 PFEEQ

-2410 AQSWAWSGD
+2410 AQSWVWSGD
-2419 VPEGLI
+2419 VPDGLT
-2425 LSADGKITGTPTIPG
+2425 LSADGKITGTPTVPG
-2440 RYSTE
+2440 RYAVD
-2445 VTVTATDSTAVTNM
+2445 VTVTATDSTAVTNT
-2459 VTIIVPGPAA
+2459 VTIIVPSPAV
-2469 GTEHSLYLTVD
+2469 GTGNSLFLTVD
-2480 GTEYNYVQTADYS
+2480 GTEYSYVQTTDYS
-2493 GPGWDWSYEAGV
+2493 GPGWDWSHEAGV

-2530 VKGTSTVT
+2530 VKGASTVT
-2538 ASGSGNTAL
+2538 ASGSGNAAL

-2566 SGYYGIYAR
+2566 SGYYGIYAGS
-2575 DGLDLSQYK
+2575 GLDLTHYA

-2591 QGDGSSNVAGIR
+2591 QGDGTGNVAGIW

-2616 VTAKNGDS
+2616 VTAKNGDA
-2624 VDGVYGNLS
+2624 VYGVKGSLS
-2633 CSGSHAVTINA
+2633 CSGSHAVTINGS
-2644 EGSVQDVFGVNNA
+2644 GSVQSVCGVDNA
-2657 LTAEGTGTVAV
+2657 LNAEGTGTVAV

-2676 QPIYGVYSNVTANQS
+2676 QSIYGVYRNVTANQS

-2698 TVNSSADPGT
+2698 TVNTSADPGA
-2708 GDYYAWGVYNTLT
+2708 GDSYAWGVYNRLT

-2729 VNVTQTSPGTIRYVC
+2729 VNVTQASPGTIRYVG
-2744 GVRQLTVENSGTV
+2744 GVLHLTVENGGTV
-2757 TVTANG
+2757 VVKADG

-2788 KGVNAEHATGASSIP
+2788 KGVNAEHATGCGATPS
-2803 NLQHTN
+2803 LQHTN
-2809 GSITFEGGTYGLA
+2809 GSITFEGDTYGLS

-2847 VSTTPKFTVDGVA
+2847 VSPTPKFTVNGVA
-2860 QDGDYDLYLQNGQAM
+2860 QDTDYDLYLQNGQAM
-2875 TPVTIAA
+2875 TPITIAA
-2882 YAQGGCTVA
+2882 YAQGGCTVT
-2891 LTSELPAGLS
+2891 LTSDLPGGLS

-2925 TNNSSSDFKTF
+2925 TNKSSSDFKTF

-2966 GDTAYPIRLYSV
+2966 GATTYPIRLYSV
-2978 GDRPTSWSITVD
+2978 GDRPTNWSITVD
-2990 GVLWSGGLNDDGG
+2990 GVLWTGGLSDNGG
-3003 GAALKPATG
+3003 GAALKPAAG
-3012 TGDSYTASGYWTFKY
+3012 TGDSYTASGNWYFY
-3027 DASKNAVGDIVE
+3027 YNASEKAMGDTVE
-3039 IIATPLDSNKD
+3039 IIATPLDSNED
-3050 AMTAPLKFN
+3050 AMGAPLKFN
-3059 LEIVPANTPQ
+3059 LQIVPANTPQ
-3069 QLVIGAAYVY
+3069 WLAIGATYLY

-3101 LNGYDGAGIYVND
+3101 LDGYDGAGIYVND
-3114 SQNCDLTISLTGDN
+3114 SEGCDLTVSLTGDN
-3128 TITTSGYNTGLSAR
+3128 TIDNPGAAYGLSAKSI
-3142 NVTLE
+3142 TLT
-3147 GSGSLNL
+3147 GSGTLTVNG
-3154 DCEASTVRGIRA
+3154 STDGYSRGVRA
-3166 DSVTVNGGSLS
+3166 DSITVNGGSLTVRTVGS
-3177 VIMEAGNDMWLSA
+3177 G
-3190 TGAER
+3190 TGELWTPANAAVDR

-3200 AGAQSVLLQCG
+3200 SAVNSVLFQCDDG
-3211 EDYTGTANAAV
+3211 CTCTMKDV

-3242 YGTDAPSGLTVTVSG
+3242 YGTDAPSLTVTVSG

-3269 TASVQQWVESC
+3269 TASVQQWVENC
-3280 TVYKADGTAAGSFA
+3280 TVYKADGTAAGSFE

-3299 YLNPLSISAG
+3299 YLNPLSTPAG

-3317 ASDIGAVGASASYF
+3317 ASDIGAVGDSASYF
-3331 CQVICAHSAIFGSS
+3331 CQVTCAHSALIGSS
-3345 LSSSDDHTITV
+3345 LSRSDDHTLTV
-3356 KAAGVTVSGG
+3356 KAAGVTVSG
-3366 SGSHGDT
+3366 
-3373 GHTPGVQ
+3373 
-3380 AHSSNSAWL
+3380 
-3389 SGTTTV
+3389 TV
-3395 TLTDKD
+3395 TSYGD
-3401 SGTETG
+3401 SANTVTVKLMQGGTLVDTWAGTG
-3407 TTTTDIKFT
+3407 N
-3416 DSSVSHEDYSFDTI
+3416 SVDYSFSTVPAGDYTLEVSKT
-3430 PDGTYT
+3430 GHATYT
-3436 VTVEKPHFAPV
+3436 EDI
-3447 ETEVTVSGSDVE
+3447 TVSGESLTKDFTIYLYGDINGDGYVKPNDKTVLARYLANWPGYETLPVYQE
-3459 VPTVDLY
+3459 VADLNC
-3466 MWGDVTLDGSVNM
+3466 DGYVKPND
-3479 KDVSAL
+3479 KTIL
-3485 AQRAVGSPFS
+3485 ARYLGNWPGY
-3495 DIREVLSDVDGS
+3495 EVLPKV
-3507 NTVNMKDVS
+3507 
-3516 TLAQYAVGSTPTLPA
+3516 
-3531 DK
+3531 

>member
-83 PVTELVA
+83 SVTALVT
-90 LGKLTSTQ
+90 LGKLTSAQ
-98 QTAYTSAGITALPVT
+98 QTAYTEAGITALPVT

-214 AATNLTDIME
+214 AATQLTDIME
-224 CGFADS
+224 CAFADS

-268 PRVLKNCTSMTEVV
+268 PRVLKNCTSMTEVI
-282 LKFKIYSGVTVYNDA
+282 LKFKVYSGVTVYNDA

-330 ASGAAELRWL
+330 ASGAVELRWL

-345 KSGISAKPTPTA
+345 KSGISPKPTPTA

-372 SDFTY
+372 SFTY

-388 GILYLEGSDA
+388 GILYLEGSSA
-398 EVQLQINTGSAGN
+398 EVQLQINIGSAGN

-428 GTWDYD
+428 GIRDYD

-514 VAHVTVQSAPSSTT
+514 VAHVTVQGAPSSTT

-589 TDGTTTG
+589 DDGTTTG
-596 GIPVASGTAVYDSYE
+596 GTVVASGTAVYDSYE
-611 KTTGSGIYWRCP
+611 RTTGSGIYWRCP

-644 TAEDSANETAHVVFT
+644 TAEDSANETTQVVFT

-666 NLYNTVK
+666 NLYNTVN
-673 IAGFTFD
+673 ITGFTFD

-772 SASTSFKVKFERDG
+772 SASTSFKVKFERVG
-786 STYTPAATYTYELS
+786 GVYTPAATYTYEPT
-800 FKEEQSQVQYVES
+800 FDTEAQSQPQYVGKNKSKDTIYAYMTANARGEATTNAS
-813 GYSDENWETLDIHLD
+813 VLSLD
-828 GLLGNHPNYPD
+828 GATYGLYLAPSASD
-839 LTSIAAKA
+839 
-847 KFYVYEVSSPDEN
+847 N
-860 RGGNLICSNTAGSVQ
+860 RGGTLIGSSTQITSLGEYTA
-875 TIDGAELEFDV
+875 DGNGGYQGTFYFQFAAYEF
-886 SPVYGGGTG
+886 P
-895 GSVYVHHGSF
+895 
-905 QIPLSTTSAPGS
+905 
-917 RFRFSDYGVHYL
+917 DYGVHYC
-929 YVKAVNLDA
+929 YIKATNP
-938 DGNEDGV
+938 DGSV
-945 AYSPVFA
+945 AYSPVFP
-952 VIPSQEC
+952 VIPTNN
-959 VATTATAPAQR
+959 VASTATRPAER
-970 SVTITSQPALDTV
+970 SVTVTSMPYSNLYVAEGDTAS
-983 YLPKGTETSITVGLE
+983 LTVGLE
-998 LKNVPLTDVITL
+998 LKNIPLTGSVTA
-1010 YDDQGYEVVCWQIDG
+1010 YNSRG
-1025 YADGDYGN
+1025 YATNVMQWQPY
-1033 IVNTSYGGYHYD
+1033 TSSSFGSIGSYN
-1045 DVTTEYIVDELEV
+1045 DVSAEYIVDELEV
-1058 NGNEYTIRGR
+1058 KGNEYTIRGR
-1068 AILTTTNN
+1068 AILTVNN
-1076 QSLYSYL
+1076 DTSLSGRLLASSTY
-1083 FDPENG
+1083 
-1089 NQFADGSIHVRL
+1089 ADTDGGITVRL
-1101 YADPDYY
+1101 NIDKEKFASTSDTSDPDPT
-1108 LTGTKSAE
+1108 LLSFK
-1116 AKTVPLTLYSAE
+1116 LYSA
-1128 ANDVPDL
+1128 AAGAVPTIFRQKRADT
-1135 YSQSGTGGKEYVG
+1135 SSGGKEYVG
-1148 WGVNS
+1148 WGKN
-1153 EGVYG
+1153 ENDVYG
-1158 YIFKDGSELIPAD
+1158 YIFKDGSELIPED
-1171 EFWLYSDRYDGKNAD
+1171 EFWLYSDRYDGKSAD
-1186 NNYNSPGSETE
+1186 NNYNSPGSTE
-1197 VVLNAYMQQAI
+1197 NLVLFAEMAQVYKGSGM
-1208 GENGIIVWQ
+1208 IVWQ

-1224 DDPAYNVRISDNG
+1224 DDPAYNTQISER
-1237 ADAPYDTGSASSD
+1237 DAYIIYDSGPASDTTDSPKWSAFED
-1250 EKWPAF
+1250 K
-1256 TDTLTVGEAFD
+1256 LTVTQTAWQENYNYGE
-1267 WTYGSTYT
+1267 STH
-1275 RRFSQLTVS
+1275 RSSWLTIDI
-1284 VPHGTKAM
+1284 PHGTKAM

-1675 RTLNVKLQYFDTGT
+1675 RTLNVKLQYFDTGI

-1696 IGWKDILDGFGA
+1696 IGWKDILYGFGA

-1713 DSGGYTNAFYDGYN
+1713 DSGGYTSAFYDGYN

-1735 TVCLL
+1735 TVCLM

-1763 GETEGSASD
+1763 GEAEDSASD

-1793 PQYSGSASAYPGH
+1793 PQYSGSASAYPGN

-1821 GADKAC
+1821 GADEAC
-1827 WSVTESEGVPA
+1827 WSVTESEGVPT

-1862 DAAFTAD
+1862 DAAFTVD

-1887 RLRAINTNNSPII
+1887 RLRAINTNNSPLI
-1900 TGNRTGEHDMY
+1900 TGNRTGEHDIY

-1932 GTPIT
+1932 GDPIT

-1970 PVGGTP
+1970 PPGGAP
-1976 VSSPYDSSYPHQ
+1976 VSSPFDSSYPHQ
-1988 WDTLGTTQTLTV
+1988 WDTLGTTQTLAV

-2040 VTNTDSGIANAN
+2040 VTNTDSGIADPS

-2089 AITLIAPETTGV
+2089 AITLTAPEIAGV
-2101 SYQWYRTN
+2101 SYQWCRSN
-2109 TTGDITTT
+2109 PEGDIVMT
-2117 VTGATERTLTVT
+2117 VSGATERTLTVT

-2139 YLCELTDSATGIS
+2139 YLCKLTDSATGIS

-2160 GISLSDSAAAPI
+2160 GISLSGSAAAPI
-2172 VTANKYVYVCD
+2172 VTVKKDVYVCD

-2220 TGETHDYLDL
+2220 AGETHDYLDL

-2253 TATATSNYGLTVRGI
+2253 TATATSNYRLTVRGI

-2295 SGCKLTWS
+2295 SGNNLTWS
-2303 IPDTVTAYTLE
+2303 IPDTVTAYTLG
-2314 KSTTYVNGSDGSTP
+2314 KSTTYVSGSDGSTP
-2328 IANTLTAAAAETAK
+2328 IANTLTADAAETAK

-2348 TGAIEVYNQ
+2348 TGAIEVYNR
-2357 YGTGTL
+2357 YGTGVL
-2363 EKASG
+2363 EKATG

-2382 FGIATRKFTAQKDQ
+2382 FGIATRKFTAQLDQ
-2396 SFEEQ
+2396 TYTDASPLAA
-2401 LAIDSGSYT
+2401 LAIDGGSYT
-2410 AQSWAWSGD
+2410 AQSWVWSGD
-2419 VPEGLI
+2419 VPEGLT
-2425 LSADGKITGTPTIPG
+2425 LSADGKITGTPTVPG
-2440 RYSTE
+2440 RYAVD

-2459 VTIIVPGPAA
+2459 VTVIVPSPAA

-2480 GTEYNYVQTADYS
+2480 GTEYSSAPTADYS

-2505 LTLDGYNGDRIRLFS
+2505 LTLDGYSGDRIRLFS
-2520 YNSTGGAYIR
+2520 YDSTGGAYIR
-2530 VKGTSTVT
+2530 VKGASTVT

-2560 EDLTVT
+2560 KDLTVT

-2584 GDLTVTA
+2584 GALTVTA
-2591 QGDGSSNVAGIR
+2591 QGDGTGNVAGIS

-2616 VTAKNGDS
+2616 VTAKNGDA
-2624 VDGVYGNLS
+2624 VDGVSGNLS

-2644 EGSVQDVFGVNNA
+2644 EGSVQSVFGVDGA

-2691 SGGKLTI
+2691 ESGKLTI
-2698 TVNSSADPGT
+2698 TVNSSAAPGT
-2708 GDYYAWGVYNTLT
+2708 GDYYAWGVHSRLT

-2729 VNVTQTSPGTIRYVC
+2729 VNVTQTSPGTIRYVA
-2744 GVRQLTVENSGTV
+2744 GVLHLTVENGGTV
-2757 TVTANG
+2757 VVKADG

-2788 KGVNAEHATGASSIP
+2788 KGVNAEHATGAGSIP
-2803 NLQHTN
+2803 NLKHTN
-2809 GSITFEGGTYGLA
+2809 GSITFEGDTYGLA

-2836 PGSTYV
+2836 PGSASV
-2842 QYIAA
+2842 QYIAG
-2847 VSTTPKFTVDGVA
+2847 VSKTPKFTVDGVA
-2860 QDGDYDLYLQNGQAM
+2860 QDGDYALNLQNGQAM
-2875 TPVTIAA
+2875 TPITIAA
-2882 YAQGGCTVA
+2882 YANGGCTVA
-2891 LTSELPAGLS
+2891 LTSDLPAGLS
-2901 WNAATGVL
+2901 WNSSTGVL

-2917 SGTITFTA
+2917 SGKITFTA
-2925 TNNSSSDFKTF
+2925 TNNSSGDSKAF
-2936 TVNWSANNMLLKYGG
+2936 TVNWSSNNLLLKYGG
-2951 YNTMYYN
+2951 WNTRYYN
-2958 TGNVQVNQ
+2958 TGNVQVNR
-2966 GDTAYPIRLYSV
+2966 GDTTYPIRLYSV
-2978 GDRPTSWSITVD
+2978 GDRPTNWSITVD
-2990 GVLWSGGLNDDGG
+2990 GVPWSGGLNDDGG
-3003 GAALKPATG
+3003 GAALKPAAG

-3039 IIATPLDSNKD
+3039 ITATPLDSNKD
-3050 AMTAPLKFN
+3050 AMAAPLKFD
-3059 LEIVPANTPQ
+3059 LQIVPANTPQ

-3079 DPGVHDG
+3079 DPGVNDG

-3101 LNGYDGAGIYVND
+3101 LDGYGGAGIYVND

-3166 DSVTVNGGSLS
+3166 DSVTVEGGSLS

-3200 AGAQSVLLQCG
+3200 PGANSVLLQCG
-3211 EDYTGTANAAV
+3211 EDYKGTANAAV

-3232 YEYKSDLLYA
+3232 YEYKNDLLYA
-3242 YGTDAPSGLTVTVSG
+3242 YGTALPTPVVTIDGLDTVTVGEAVDLVANIQPWMAGMTVYNASG
-3257 SDSVTVGSSVTL
+3257 TEVEGTYTYVWADKDDGGFAYDQQTLNRPAGEIGTPGASGRYLCTVTYANAALGSGTTSGTSEIHTL
-3269 TASVQQWVESC
+3269 TVV
-3280 TVYKADGTAAGSFA
+3280 
-3294 PTYNW
+3294 
-3299 YLNPLSISAG
+3299 
-3309 TGKSLTIQ
+3309 
-3317 ASDIGAVGASASYF
+3317 
-3331 CQVICAHSAIFGSS
+3331 
-3345 LSSSDDHTITV
+3345 
-3356 KAAGVTVSGG
+3356 AAGVTVSGRVKSYNPGNAITIQLKQGAEVKYTTTIAAESG
-3366 SGSHGDT
+3366 SGQVTQDFSFSTVAAGTYDLVIT
-3373 GHTPGVQ
+3373 KGGH
-3380 AHSSNSAWL
+3380 L
-3389 SGTTTV
+3389 
-3395 TLTDKD
+3395 
-3401 SGTETG
+3401 
-3407 TTTTDIKFT
+3407 
-3416 DSSVSHEDYSFDTI
+3416 
-3430 PDGTYT
+3430 TYT
-3436 VTVEKPHFAPV
+3436 VTGVV
-3447 ETEVTVSGSDVE
+3447 VGSS
-3459 VPTVDLY
+3459 DLDLTTNSKDY
-3466 MWGDVTLDGSVNM
+3466 ISTMTLLAGDVNMDGKITES
-3479 KDVSAL
+3479 DVSAIRYSSNINKETSTAATPL
-3485 AQRAVGSPFS
+3485 ADVNGDGRVT
-3495 DIREVLSDVDGS
+3495 ESDVS
-3507 NTVNMKDVS
+3507 VVRY
-3516 TLAQYAVGSTPTLPA
+3516 AQHINKSEANCTYTYAE
-3531 DK
+3531 